1 MIAAAIP
8 YLNQYRKKV
17 GIDTCVL
24 KAHFL
29 AQIAGETK
37 FYRLQEDFTYRNWK
51 SMLAHFSSYF
61 ESFASIEERERE
73 AQRLS
78 NISIQKGEKYQKIV
92 ANTVYGPRHKY
103 GKQHPN
109 KDDGWRYSGKGFKQ
123 IIWKGNYKGL
133 QDYTQK
139 NFGVSVTWVGNDNP
153 FLLKIDPRDSILSA
167 LAYWKKKGINE
178 IAHGITDQN
187 VDNVTSKI
195 NESKGE
201 SIRAPRRFFFHN
213 AIKVLHVKECLTGN
227 HLQEKNKNCT
237 FDGKFTAHEN
247 EVYIDVI
254 TPKNRDKEGP
264 LVVFDNKKI
273 LFITHSLCRGTNTN
287 RLKKGGNGDTPTGKT
302 KTTYEPKK
310 HVGSTSFGKYGLIL
324 LEGIQGEFLTATKNG
339 RSGIAIHSGHTVGF
353 ADKINDNG
361 MLMSTYGCI
370 RVYNSA
376 MEKLGELYT
385 KFKKEG
391 KKIFCY
397 IEDYNGDINDV
408 YSFYEFKRDG
418 KDRKRNARSKKQ

>member
-1 MIAAAIP
+1 
-8 YLNQYRKKV
+8 
-17 GIDTCVL
+17 
-24 KAHFL
+24 
-29 AQIAGETK
+29 
-37 FYRLQEDFTYRNWK
+37 
-51 SMLAHFSSYF
+51 MLAHFSAYF
-61 ESFASIEERERE
+61 ESFASIRGAGKGE

-139 NFGVSVTWVGNDNP
+139 KFGVSVTWVGNDNP

-213 AIKVLHVKECLTGN
+213 AIKV
-227 HLQEKNKNCT
+227 
-237 FDGKFTAHEN
+237 
-247 EVYIDVI
+247 Y
-254 TPKNRDKEGP
+254 
-264 LVVFDNKKI
+264 
-273 LFITHSLCRGTNTN
+273 
-287 RLKKGGNGDTPTGKT
+287 
-302 KTTYEPKK
+302 
-310 HVGSTSFGKYGLIL
+310 
-324 LEGIQGEFLTATKNG
+324 
-339 RSGIAIHSGHTVGF
+339 
-353 ADKINDNG
+353 
-361 MLMSTYGCI
+361 M
-370 RVYNSA
+370 
-376 MEKLGELYT
+376 
-385 KFKKEG
+385 
-391 KKIFCY
+391 
-397 IEDYNGDINDV
+397 
-408 YSFYEFKRDG
+408 
-418 KDRKRNARSKKQ
+418 

>member
-17 GIDTCVL
+17 GIDTCVS

-51 SMLAHFSSYF
+51 SMLAHFSAYF

-254 TPKNRDKEGP
+254 TPKNRDKEG
-264 LVVFDNKKI
+264 
-273 LFITHSLCRGTNTN
+273 H
-287 RLKKGGNGDTPTGKT
+287 
-302 KTTYEPKK
+302 
-310 HVGSTSFGKYGLIL
+310 
-324 LEGIQGEFLTATKNG
+324 
-339 RSGIAIHSGHTVGF
+339 
-353 ADKINDNG
+353 
-361 MLMSTYGCI
+361 
-370 RVYNSA
+370 
-376 MEKLGELYT
+376 
-385 KFKKEG
+385 
-391 KKIFCY
+391 
-397 IEDYNGDINDV
+397 
-408 YSFYEFKRDG
+408 
-418 KDRKRNARSKKQ
+418 

>member
-1 MIAAAIP
+1 M
-8 YLNQYRKKV
+8 
-17 GIDTCVL
+17 
-24 KAHFL
+24 
-29 AQIAGETK
+29 
-37 FYRLQEDFTYRNWK
+37 
-51 SMLAHFSSYF
+51 
-61 ESFASIEERERE
+61 
-73 AQRLS
+73 
-78 NISIQKGEKYQKIV
+78 
-92 ANTVYGPRHKY
+92 
-103 GKQHPN
+103 
-109 KDDGWRYSGKGFKQ
+109 
-123 IIWKGNYKGL
+123 
-133 QDYTQK
+133 
-139 NFGVSVTWVGNDNP
+139 SVTWVGNDNP

-227 HLQEKNKNCT
+227 HLQEKYKNCT

-302 KTTYEPKK
+302 RTTYEPKK
-310 HVGSTSFGKYGLIL
+310 HVGSTSLV
-324 LEGIQGEFLTATKNG
+324 
-339 RSGIAIHSGHTVGF
+339 SMV
-353 ADKINDNG
+353 
-361 MLMSTYGCI
+361 
-370 RVYNSA
+370 
-376 MEKLGELYT
+376 
-385 KFKKEG
+385 
-391 KKIFCY
+391 
-397 IEDYNGDINDV
+397 
-408 YSFYEFKRDG
+408 
-418 KDRKRNARSKKQ
+418 